1 MALYIPYSTN
11 ACFTCALHVLH
22 TYSRPQLIIVL
33 ALNQNISMTGFP
45 GDAVVKNL
53 LVSARDVGSIPG
65 LGNGN
70 PLQYSCLQNSMD
82 RRVWQVTVHGVAK
95 SRP

>member
-1 MALYIPYSTN
+1 MALHIPYSTN
-11 ACFTCALHVLH
+11 ACLTCDLHVLH

-33 ALNQNISMTGFP
+33 AINQNISILGFP
-45 GDAVVKNL
+45 GDTVIKNL
-53 LVSARDVGSIPG
+53 LASARDVGSIPG

>member
-1 MALYIPYSTN
+1 MYDQAFKMALFIPYSTN
-11 ACFTCALHVLH
+11 ACFTYALHVLH

-33 ALNQNISMTGFP
+33 AVNQNISIMGFP
-45 GDAVVKNL
+45 SEAVVKNQL
-53 LVSARDVGSIPG
+53 ASTRDMGSIPG

-82 RRVWQVTVHGVAK
+82 RKVW
-95 SRP
+95 